1 MIASANTVHPMKF
14 PLSILACALACTG
27 TLAAQGAVPAPGGVG
42 AAGPAL
48 SSPLGAPPT
57 GGLPGGPPGPGGLPA
72 GSGPGYHS
80 PQSPI
85 KPLPRREDVVPWS
98 TLTNLTKKTLKTRIA
113 PVFNAEQ
120 KALDG
125 KVQRLQGFMVPMDTR
140 PLQRHFLLTSVPLT
154 CAFCI
159 PGGPES
165 MVEVKASVGVPYSLE
180 PIVVQGEF
188 KTLGN
193 DEYGLFYRMVNAEPV
208 K

>member
-1 MIASANTVHPMKF
+1 M
-14 PLSILACALACTG
+14 
-27 TLAAQGAVPAPGGVG
+27 
-42 AAGPAL
+42 L
-48 SSPLGAPPT
+48 SSPLGAPA
-57 GGLPGGPPGPGGLPA
+57 GGPPRPLGGSPA

-85 KPLPRREDVVPWS
+85 KLLPRRDDVVPWS

>member
-1 MIASANTVHPMKF
+1 MKF

-27 TLAAQGAVPAPGGVG
+27 TLAAQGAAPGGVG

-180 PIVVQGEF
+180 PIVVQGVF

>member
-1 MIASANTVHPMKF
+1 MKLSSLQLAGTV
-14 PLSILACALACTG
+14 ACAMAWATACM
-27 TLAAQGAVPAPGGVG
+27 
-42 AAGPAL
+42 AAGTPSAQARLGEAGAPPPL
-48 SSPLGAPPT
+48 SSPLG
-57 GGLPGGPPGPGGLPA
+57 GPPGAGGLPA
-72 GSGPGYHS
+72 GNGAGYHS

-98 TLTNLTKKTLKTRIA
+98 TLTGLTKKTLKTRIA

-125 KVQRLQGFMVPMDTR
+125 KLQRIQGFMVPMDTR

-180 PIVVQGEF
+180 PVVVEGEF
-188 KTLGN
+188 KLLGN

>member
-1 MIASANTVHPMKF
+1 MKS
-14 PLSILACALACTG
+14 PSLAWICALACAG
-27 TLAAQGAVPAPGGVG
+27 AWAQSPSAPKADGNGAV
-42 AAGPAL
+42 L
-48 SSPLGAPPT
+48 SPPLG
-57 GGLPGGPPGPGGLPA
+57 GGALPG

-85 KPLPRREDVVPWS
+85 KPLPQRDDVVPWS
-98 TLTNLTKKTLKTRIA
+98 TLTNLTKKTLKTRVA

-125 KVQRLQGFMVPMDTR
+125 KVQRMQGFMVPMDAR

-154 CAFCI
+154 CPFCI

-165 MVEVKASVGVPYSLE
+165 MVEVKASVAVPYSLE